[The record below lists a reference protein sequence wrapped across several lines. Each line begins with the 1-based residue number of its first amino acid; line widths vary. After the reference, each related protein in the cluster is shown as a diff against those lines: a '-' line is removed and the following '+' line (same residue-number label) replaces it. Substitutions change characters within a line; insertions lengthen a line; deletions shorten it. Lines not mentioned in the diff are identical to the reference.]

1 MTIFFSHFYFF
12 EMAGVGRKCR
22 VHRQKKLLDTAK
34 DIYFSDGA
42 ASQHQNK
49 TNFIN
54 LAFHKKDFGVPLP
67 ATSHGKGPC
76 DGVGGTAKHS
86 AARSSLQTAYEDQIQ
101 TLLRFE
107 WAGSAITKAVF
118 NCVSVEE
125 VAGEEKAI
133 SSKLKQSVTVPC
145 TKKCHAFHEEMSF
158 TNVKSTASTTSCSN
172 LSFGPPVNLDC
183 NCVYVSLLSGA
194 ILLSDKSTNPHM
206 PHSCVSYFM

>member
-1 MTIFFSHFYFF
+1 MPRPQ
-12 EMAGVGRKCR
+12 AK
-22 VHRQKKLLDTAK
+22 KKLLDTAK

-145 TKKCHAFHEEMSF
+145 TKKCHAF
-158 TNVKSTASTTSCSN
+158 
-172 LSFGPPVNLDC
+172 LPVPSSRNALIAKG
-183 NCVYVSLLSGA
+183 YS
-194 ILLSDKSTNPHM
+194 LSDAKIRVKASLEHNIIYCI
-206 PHSCVSYFM
+206 SCECGRLRRGSGTFSAERAIKVSYFKMYFNESHTMF